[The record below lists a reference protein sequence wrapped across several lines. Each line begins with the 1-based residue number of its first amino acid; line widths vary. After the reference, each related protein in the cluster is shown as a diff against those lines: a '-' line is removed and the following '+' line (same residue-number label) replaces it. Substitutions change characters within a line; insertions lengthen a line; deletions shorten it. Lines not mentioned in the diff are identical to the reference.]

1 MRVVFVVW
9 ASVCG
14 SVGKI
19 DGCEAHFLLS
29 RKHVR

>member
-1 MRVVFVVW
+1 MRIVFVVW
-9 ASVCG
+9 VSVCG

-19 DGCEAHFLLS
+19 DACEAPFLLS